1 MADARPQPAHGGER
15 RGAEPRRSLANYVAQ
30 GLLYALFALVVGYF
44 STSPAY
50 RYLGDDEGLLRLS
63 FKHPG
68 KIKAECRKRTPEELA
83 KLPPQLRT
91 EADCPRER
99 SPVRVRVEL
108 DGQALYDEA
117 FPPAG
122 LARDGASSG
131 YRRLPIAAGP
141 HTLRVQFNDD
151 VRVEGFNFE
160 RAAKVDVR
168 PGQVVLIDFNPDQG
182 GVIIR

>member
-1 MADARPQPAHGGER
+1 MADATRDKTTAGG
-15 RGAEPRRSLANYVAQ
+15 GRSRAKYARYVGQA
-30 GLLYALFALVVGYF
+30 LLYALFAIVVGYF

-50 RYLGDDEGLLRLS
+50 RYLEPNQGLLRLS

-68 KIKAECRKRTPEELA
+68 KTKAECRKRTAEELA
-83 KLPPQLRT
+83 KLQPQFRT
-91 EADCPRER
+91 DMDCPRER

-108 DGQALYDEA
+108 DGEPLYDEA

-122 LARDGASSG
+122 LSRDGASSG

-151 VRVEGFNFE
+151 VRVQGFNFE
-160 RAAKVDVR
+160 RAARVEVK
-168 PGQVVLIDFNPDQG
+168 PGQVVLIDFNPEQG